1 MRPIIATT
9 ALVALFGAAPPLV
22 AQEDANARVDEA
34 LQGVDWPDM
43 VRLPIGV
50 TRRGTVIWCLMDAAA
65 LDYRS
70 SKPRVLYVGGLDGSP
85 RAAKAL
91 TAFASGRAMT
101 EDADTQALGV
111 IPIPHPDAWAERA
124 SNDPNPDAVQALR
137 FPAVG
142 RAYAGGEDESAYLW
156 RFIGWFA
163 PDAVYE
169 LIHEDDPLW
178 KAVRAAGRQQP
189 PWPKDCLAAA
199 CRTEPVATMGTVLAT
214 RWPLDGAALLAGPAA
229 VVRYARVADTPL
241 DPNVAPRDRPP
252 VPWSQ
257 ARRQVIGRL
266 DRAPLEVARQ
276 LTDHYGLDL
285 KVTMYQP
292 ALALV
297 ARLRYGAL
305 SGDSSH
311 HTDVTQLVAPYASG
325 QKPTMDAKS
334 GGSHLAGH
342 LIFAELA
349 NGTGDPRYVEL
360 VKRAADYAFDE
371 DGRPREAMP
380 FHSEMSDAVFMS
392 CPILTAA
399 GRLTREQKYFDMAL
413 RHLRFMHK
421 LCVRDDGLY
430 RHSPLCEAAWGR
442 GNGFPA
448 LGLALSLTDIDA
460 TASGGRTPAGNARN
474 RDPDSIQGTDAPR
487 SPELSAIRDELL
499 AAFRA
504 HMAALAKHQ
513 DPTGTWHQVIDFPG
527 SYRELTATCMITFAM
542 ARGIR
547 HGWLDAETYRPIV
560 EKAWEGIKVRVGAD
574 GTLFDVCTGTG
585 KQQTLR
591 DYLDR
596 EAILGKDERGGAMA
610 LIVSVEMAEWMA
622 ER

>member
-1 MRPIIATT
+1 MRRITVMA
-9 ALVALFGAAPPLV
+9 ALLALIGAVPAIV
-22 AQEDANARVDEA
+22 AQEDANARVDET
-34 LQGVDWPDM
+34 LQGVTWPDM

-50 TRRGTVIWCLMDAAA
+50 TRSGTVIWCLMDGEA

-70 SKPRVLYVGGLDGSP
+70 SKPRVLYVGALDGSP
-85 RAAKAL
+85 RSVKAL
-91 TAFASGRAMT
+91 TAFASGRAT
-101 EDADTQALGV
+101 PEDADTLTVG
-111 IPIPHPDAWAERA
+111 ILPIPHPDAWAELG
-124 SNDPNPDAVQALR
+124 SNDPKPDAVQALR

-142 RAYAGGEDESAYLW
+142 RAYADGEDEAAYLW

-169 LIHEDDPLW
+169 LVDDDDPLW
-178 KAVRAAGRQQP
+178 KVVRASGRQPP
-189 PWPKDCLAAA
+189 PWPKDCLASA
-199 CRTEPVATMGTVLAT
+199 CRTEPVATIGTVLAT
-214 RWPLDGAALLAGPAA
+214 RWPLDGAAFLAEPVAI
-229 VVRYARVADTPL
+229 VRYARVSDTPL

-266 DRAPLEVARQ
+266 DRAPIEVARQ
-276 LTDHYGLDL
+276 LTDHYGRDL

-305 SGDSSH
+305 SGDRSH
-311 HTDVTQLVAPYASG
+311 RAAVEEIAAPYVSG
-325 QKPTMDAKS
+325 QKPTLDAKS

-349 NGTGDPRYVEL
+349 NSTGDPRYVEL

-371 DGRPREAMP
+371 SGRPREAMP
-380 FHSEMSDAVFMS
+380 FHVEMSDSVFMG

-399 GRLTREQKYFDMAL
+399 GRLTGEQKYFDMAL
-413 RHLRFMHK
+413 RHLRFMQK

-448 LGLALSLTDIDA
+448 LGLALSLTDIE
-460 TASGGRTPAGNARN
+460 ASGGREPAGNGRGAQT
-474 RDPDSIQGTDAPR
+474 DSLQGADVPR
-487 SPELSAIRDELL
+487 SPELSPIRHELL

-513 DPTGTWHQVIDFPG
+513 DPTGTWHQVVDFPG

-542 ARGIR
+542 VRGLR